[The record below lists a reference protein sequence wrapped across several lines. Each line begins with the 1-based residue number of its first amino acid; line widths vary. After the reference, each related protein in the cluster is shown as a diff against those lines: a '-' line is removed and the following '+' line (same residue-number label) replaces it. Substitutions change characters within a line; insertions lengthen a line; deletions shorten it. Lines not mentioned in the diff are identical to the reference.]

1 MAKFTLVTGKRYQ
14 AALTLG
20 WLEQIASNE
29 QIAGEFAKAGFGD
42 VTVEGSGDRRIA
54 KGVWTRES
62 MEVSLPEQVSD
73 VVELA

>member
-1 MAKFTLVTGKRYQ
+1 MAKFTLATGKRYQ
-14 AALTLG
+14 ATLTLG

-42 VTVEGSGDRRIA
+42 VTVEGSGDTRIA
-54 KGVWTRES
+54 EGVWTRES